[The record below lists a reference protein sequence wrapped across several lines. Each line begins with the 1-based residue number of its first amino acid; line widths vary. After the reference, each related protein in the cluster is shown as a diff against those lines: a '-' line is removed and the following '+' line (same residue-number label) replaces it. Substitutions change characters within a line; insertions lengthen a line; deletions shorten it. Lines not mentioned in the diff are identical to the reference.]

1 MGIASRPAATSAP
14 SLSASECSSGRLG
27 LATALKTVAAD
38 RYLFDH
44 RNANVSVNGQTF
56 VEWFVDEYY
65 GGPAGIGNK
74 NIIGFC
80 RSNGNTR

>member
-1 MGIASRPAATSAP
+1 MQQRSAWSAA
-14 SLSASECSSGRLG
+14 
-27 LATALKTVAAD
+27 LATALKVDRRCD

-44 RNANVSVNGQTF
+44 RNANVSIDGQTF

-80 RSNGNTR
+80 RSNGDTS